1 MYDGNNSIE
10 RNKITFQNNTD
21 LLNNTHEGFND
32 TSSDG
37 TSRNNHNKM
46 QLGLRN
52 QMQNQ
57 TMLNLPSTIRPSGH
71 FDDIGNQGSP

>member
-52 QMQNQ
+52 QM
-57 TMLNLPSTIRPSGH
+57 
-71 FDDIGNQGSP
+71 